1 MFCFSFNS
9 SQYLWVEV
17 DDTDLTADVGA
28 TKGKI
33 DRLDFSKLKT
43 FELQGTPSRK

>member
-17 DDTDLTADVGA
+17 DDTDLTADVGT